1 MTQGTDENQ
10 VTSLPLFSD
19 SELDKLLR
27 QMVDKERGNY
37 FEHGTAGRGIPSKLK
52 KIIDDNIERLT
63 S

>member
-1 MTQGTDENQ
+1 MTSDIEDDQS
-10 VTSLPLFSD
+10 VSLPPFSED
-19 SELDKLLR
+19 ELDKLLR

-37 FEHGTAGRGIPSKLK
+37 FEHGTTDRGIPSKLK